1 MNYNDV
7 CNAPNHAGIYCFKN
21 KVNGKCYVGQA
32 VKLRTRLK
40 QHWRTI
46 QTNSVDNMIIYK
58 AINKYGV
65 DNFELSIVY
74 EIRDSLA
81 YDTKKRLDE
90 LEKEYIKKFDS
101 YNNGYNSTL
110 EGDAGVLGYKM
121 TEAQVE
127 KLRQNALKQQEL
139 LREEKAKDSNNWIK
153 SRNLQ
158 TKEEFVFK
166 TIRDAHNALDIPE
179 YAIRKCLNKT
189 YHTTK
194 KYWQFCRYSEEF
206 EQLPE
211 YDSDDFKELNAGWF
225 KELSN
230 KEEIC
235 AYIKANPH
243 CLYGDIKQQFTLS
256 KKTFYKYKKE
266 LGITSEFRKDS
277 KVQKE
282 EFVEYMKDHNKEECM
297 SHFGIKERL
306 FYTYRK
312 KYLEL

>member
-90 LEKEYIKKFDS
+90 LEKEYIEKFDS
-101 YNNGYNSTL
+101 YNNGYNSTP
-110 EGDAGVLGYKM
+110 DSGVLGYKM
-121 TEAQVE
+121 TEAQIE

-139 LREEKAKDSNNWIK
+139 LREAKDSNNWIK

-194 KYWQFCRYSEEF
+194 KYWQFCHYSEEF

-266 LGITSEFRKDS
+266 LGITTEFRNDS

-282 EFVEYMKDHNKEECM
+282 EFIEYMKDHNKEECM

>member
-65 DNFELSIVY
+65 NNFELSIVY

-110 EGDAGVLGYKM
+110 GGDAEVLGYKM

-127 KLRQNALKQQEL
+127 KLRQNALNQQEL
-139 LREEKAKDSNNWIK
+139 LREAKDSNNWIK

-179 YAIRKCLNKT
+179 YTIRKCLNKT

-194 KYWQFCRYSEEF
+194 KYWQFCHYSEEF
-206 EQLPE
+206 EELPE

-266 LGITSEFRKDS
+266 LGITSEFRNDS

>member
-81 YDTKKRLDE
+81 YDTKKLLDE
-90 LEKEYIKKFDS
+90 LEKEYIEKFDS
-101 YNNGYNSTL
+101 YNNGYNSTP
-110 EGDAGVLGYKM
+110 DSGVLGYKM
-121 TEAQVE
+121 TEAQIE

-139 LREEKAKDSNNWIK
+139 LREAKDSNNWIK

-194 KYWQFCRYSEEF
+194 KYWQFCHYSEEF

-266 LGITSEFRKDS
+266 LGITTEFRNDS

-282 EFVEYMKDHNKEECM
+282 EFIEYMKDHNKEECM

>member
-90 LEKEYIKKFDS
+90 LEKEYIEKFDS
-101 YNNGYNSTL
+101 YNNGYNSTP
-110 EGDAGVLGYKM
+110 DSGVLGYKM
-121 TEAQVE
+121 TEAQIE

-139 LREEKAKDSNNWIK
+139 LREAKDSNNWIK

-194 KYWQFCRYSEEF
+194 KYWQFCHYSEEF

-266 LGITSEFRKDS
+266 LGITTEFRNDS

-297 SHFGIKERL
+297 NHFGIKERL

>member
-32 VKLRTRLK
+32 IKLRTRLK

-46 QTNSVDNMIIYK
+46 QNNSIDNMIIYK
-58 AINKYGV
+58 AINKYGI

-81 YDTKKRLDE
+81 YSTKKRLDE
-90 LEKEYIKKFDS
+90 LEKEYIEKFDS

-110 EGDAGVLGYKM
+110 EGDAGVSDYKM
-121 TEAQVE
+121 TEAQIE
-127 KLRQNALKQQEL
+127 KIKQNSLKQQEL
-139 LREEKAKDSNNWIK
+139 IREEKSKDFNNWVK

-166 TIRDAHNALDIPE
+166 TIQDAHNALDISE
-179 YAIRKCLNKT
+179 YAINKCLNKT
-189 YHTTK
+189 YHITK
-194 KYWQFCRYSEEF
+194 KCWQFCYYNEEF

-211 YDSDDFKELNAGWF
+211 YDSDDFKELSTGWF

-256 KKTFYKYKKE
+256 KKTFYNYKKE
-266 LGITSEFRKDS
+266 LGITSEFRNDI
-277 KVQKE
+277 QKE
-282 EFVEYMKDHNKEECM
+282 EFVNYMKDHNKEECM
-297 SHFGIKERL
+297 AHFGIKEKL